1 LKGILFGSKMS
12 VVHVDAGDSIRKKGR
27 QALFLLLMFI
37 IAVLVI
43 GGVDTAQAY
52 TGVVWTQAKP
62 TDNAGFSGR
71 IDHTS
76 VVFANKMWV
85 IGGSDGTVIDDVGI
99 YSHDVW
105 YSTNGADW
113 TQATPSAAFSPRVYH
128 TSVVFKKKM
137 WVIGGVDNSNNYYND
152 TWSSSNGADWT
163 LVTETAAFPARIDH
177 TSVVFKNETGEKM
190 WVIGGGDGNGMYFND
205 VWYSANGADWTQ
217 ATPSA
222 AFSPRA
228 YHTSVVFDNK
238 MWVIGGVEIDGTYL
252 TDVWYSTN
260 GADWTQAPPLAAFPP
275 RAFHTSVVFDNKMW
289 VIGGDVIVGTDDIE
303 GTYYNDSWFSRDG
316 ATWTEAPA
324 SVPPGQMLPAR
335 SYHTSVVFDNKMW
348 VIGGDSGTIT
358 SDGRSL
364 FFNDVWYCIF
374 HPNQQPILNDP
385 GDQQIAE
392 GKTLTIELSAS
403 DDDDEL
409 TYTFTS
415 VPSMDGATI
424 SGNTFTWTP
433 VTGTAGTYSVTFGVT
448 DPEGLSDE
456 LEITITVTKFAEKLP
471 VKIKIVPDTLNL
483 GCRGGVFVAF
493 VQLPKEYTAN
503 EVIKKSIT
511 CGGAPAE
518 RIIKCKWFPHSFGV
532 IFNRNKLKNVPEG
545 DKVTLTLTGQLK
557 HAGQVLDFEGSDT
570 VRILNKYTKNKDE
583 IDNVL
588 TLSDDKIYE
597 RHYRPSQ
604 FFNNRE

>member
-1 LKGILFGSKMS
+1 MQRVLVFFLICII
-12 VVHVDAGDSIRKKGR
+12 A
-27 QALFLLLMFI
+27 LLLT
-37 IAVLVI
+37 
-43 GGVDTAQAY
+43 GGLGTAHAY
-52 TGVVWTQAKP
+52 TGVIWTNVTGAAAFP
-62 TDNAGFSGR
+62 AR

-76 VVFANKMWV
+76 VVFDDKMWV
-85 IGGSDGTVIDDVGI
+85 IGGFNGTVINDVGI
-99 YSHDVW
+99 YSNDVW

-128 TSVVFKKKM
+128 TSVVFDDGSGKKM
-137 WVIGGVDNSNNYYND
+137 WVIGGVDNKDNYYHD
-152 TWSSSNGADWT
+152 VWSSMDG
-163 LVTETAAFPARIDH
+163 VTWI
-177 TSVVFKNETGEKM
+177 
-190 WVIGGGDGNGMYFND
+190 
-205 VWYSANGADWTQ
+205 Q
-217 ATPSA
+217 ATDNA

-238 MWVIGGVEIDGTYL
+238 MWVIGGVDIQGTYL
-252 TDVWYSTN
+252 TDIWYSTN
-260 GADWTQAPPLAAFPP
+260 GAEWTRATAAAAFPP
-275 RAFHTSVVFDNKMW
+275 RAFHTSEVFDSKMW
-289 VIGGDVIVGTDDIE
+289 VIGGDDIG
-303 GTYYNDSWFSRDG
+303 GTYYNDAWFSKDG
-316 ATWTEAPA
+316 VTWTEAPA

-358 SDGRSL
+358 NDGRSL

-385 GDQQIAE
+385 RDQQIAE

-403 DDDDEL
+403 DDDNEL

-433 VTGTAGTYSVTFGVT
+433 AAGTAGAYKVTFRVT
-448 DPEGLSDE
+448 DPEGLWNE
-456 LEITITVTKFAEKLP
+456 KTITITVKKIADKVP
-471 VKIKIVPDTLNL
+471 VKVKIVPDTLNL
-483 GCRGGVFVAF
+483 GCKGGVFVAF
-493 VQLPKEYTAN
+493 VQLPKEYTGN
-503 EVIKKSIT
+503 EVIIKSIT

-518 RIIKCKWFPHSFGV
+518 RLIKSKWFPHSFGV
-532 IFNRNKLKNVPEG
+532 IFNRNKLKNVPVG

-557 HAGQVLDFEGSDT
+557 HAGQVLDFEGFDT
-570 VRILNKYTKNKDE
+570 VRIINKYTKNKEE
-583 IDNVL
+583 IDNDL

-604 FFNNRE
+604 FFNNRK